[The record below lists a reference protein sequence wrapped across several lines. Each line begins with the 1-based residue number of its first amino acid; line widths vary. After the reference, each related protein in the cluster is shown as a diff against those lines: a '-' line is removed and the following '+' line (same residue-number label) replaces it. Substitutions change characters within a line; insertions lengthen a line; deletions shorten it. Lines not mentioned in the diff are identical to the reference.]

1 MITSLH
7 IVSAYNPVRPSS
19 VQNKQLNTEK
29 TSTVRHYST
38 KIIASCSTMNF
49 CCSSSIGC
57 LHYSD
62 FSDLSGMSSA
72 ANLSTRGGC
81 E

>member
-49 CCSSSIGC
+49 CCS
-57 LHYSD
+57 LHP
-62 FSDLSGMSSA
+62 
-72 ANLSTRGGC
+72 
-81 E
+81 